1 MSSVLSQLSW
11 FHQKQGSMQMWWP
24 KTENNVGGW
33 QPYPM
38 HLQTCRIVIAEQA
51 LPGEHVALFKPK
63 KTD

>member
-1 MSSVLSQLSW
+1 
-11 FHQKQGSMQMWWP
+11 
-24 KTENNVGGW
+24 
-33 QPYPM
+33 M